1 MESTMETTI
10 STDLLAI
17 ITLCFTIWLANRNIV
32 INNHKNR
39 IYISAAA
46 TTIIILVLEIATIL
60 MGQSSRPSLV
70 IPHRIANITGFA
82 LSPAVPLMI
91 LFLNKTSKTSILLHA
106 VISIP
111 LFFNAFMCIASY
123 KTGWIFFV
131 DAHNQYTRGD
141 WFLIPAL
148 ISAFY
153 FASMIVALIRNRV
166 DFDLEDKQTLLPI
179 LLIPILGTAVQ
190 VLFPNV
196 VCLWASISVSLLL
209 YYIFLRELQ
218 FKYDPQ
224 TNIKNRAAF
233 EKEMKQYLK
242 NEKSAGI
249 VVFDVNDLKMTNDRY
264 GHEAGDKE
272 LIDAASIIKDSFIDL
287 GEAFR
292 IGGDEFC
299 VICPEISRETL
310 EDVLL
315 KLDRSVSA
323 LNKER
328 GRQISLA
335 YGYAFFNN
343 NLGESIYTTFAEADR
358 SMYMH
363 KSQLKSGSS

>member
-1 MESTMETTI
+1 MATTI

-17 ITLCFTIWLANRNIV
+17 ITLCFTIWLAKRNIV
-32 INNHKNR
+32 INNYKNR
-39 IYISAAA
+39 IYIFAAA

-60 MGQSSRPSLV
+60 MDQSSSPSLV
-70 IPHRIANITGFA
+70 IPHRIANIIGFA
-82 LSPAVPLMI
+82 LSPAVPCMI
-91 LFLNKTSKTSILLHA
+91 LFFNKTSKINMLLHA
-106 VISIP
+106 VISFP
-111 LFFNAFMCIASY
+111 LFFNALMCMASY

-141 WFLIPAL
+141 LFLLPTL

-153 FASMIVALIRNRV
+153 FVLMIVALIKNRV

-179 LLIPILGTAVQ
+179 ILIPILGTAVQ

-242 NEKSAGI
+242 DDKNAAI

-272 LIDAASIIKDSFIDL
+272 LIYAARIIKDSFLDI

-299 VICPEISRETL
+299 VICPEITRECLEGVLSR
-310 EDVLL
+310 
-315 KLDRSVSA
+315 LDRSVTA

-328 GRQISLA
+328 DHQISLA
-335 YGYAFFNN
+335 YGYAFFTK
-343 NLGESIYTTFAEADR
+343 NLGESIYSTFAQADR
-358 SMYMH
+358 SMYSH
-363 KSQLKSGSS
+363 KSQLKLSSS